1 MHSEHLFLKAKACN
15 WKETMVSNPKLFF
28 LHELQAAEGKKVS
41 RAESWR
47 YEASIYV
54 SPGRQKP
61 SGLHV
66 WDINKLE
73 RNKRERRNSR
83 KNSVENPPDH
93 CVY

>member
-1 MHSEHLFLKAKACN
+1 MDVEKFVRHLMPVWNYFVN
-15 WKETMVSNPKLFF
+15 SFYSVWTRIENYNFV
-28 LHELQAAEGKKVS
+28 HELQAAEGKKVS

-61 SGLHV
+61 SGMHV

-73 RNKRERRNSR
+73 RNKRKRERGNGKS
-83 KNSVENPPDH
+83 S
-93 CVY
+93 

>member
-1 MHSEHLFLKAKACN
+1 MD
-15 WKETMVSNPKLFF
+15 SNRKLYFV
-28 LHELQAAEGKKVS
+28 HELQAAEGKKVS

-61 SGLHV
+61 SGMHV

-73 RNKRERRNSR
+73 RNKRERGNPR
-83 KNSVENPPDH
+83 KNSVENPQDQSVH
-93 CVY
+93 